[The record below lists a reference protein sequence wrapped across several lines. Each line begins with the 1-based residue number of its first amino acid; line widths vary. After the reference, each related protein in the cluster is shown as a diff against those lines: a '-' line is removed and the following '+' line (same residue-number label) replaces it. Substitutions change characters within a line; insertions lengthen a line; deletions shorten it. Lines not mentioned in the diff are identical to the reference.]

1 MNIKIKNS
9 TVTIYERED
18 RVEKAKSD
26 LLTKLYHSREKE
38 TMGGREMWLELL
50 DMYFRLDFE
59 GMREV
64 IAAFTG
70 KGGATRAACLRC
82 LDVIIA
88 EG

>member
-1 MNIKIKNS
+1 MQIFIKDSNI
-9 TVTIYERED
+9 TIYERED

-26 LLTKLYHSREKE
+26 LLTKLYHAREKD
-38 TMGGREMWLELL
+38 TMGGRETWLELL

-59 GMREV
+59 SMKEM
-64 IAAFTG
+64 ISAFSG

-82 LDVIIA
+82 LDIIIE

>member
-1 MNIKIKNS
+1 MQIYIKDSN
-9 TVTIYERED
+9 VTIYERED

-26 LLTKLYHSREKE
+26 LLTKLYHAREKD
-38 TMGGREMWLELL
+38 TMGGRETWLELL
-50 DMYFRLDFE
+50 DMYFKYDYE

-64 IAAFTG
+64 ISGFSG

-82 LDVIIA
+82 LDIIIE